1 MHSSWGQVYYTSPYT
16 VSCHGFPNCL
26 SVLMSMEGG
35 YNKNYERLKKMTLN
49 ISGFLEIFV
58 IGPESSF

>member
-1 MHSSWGQVYYTSPYT
+1 MHSSWGQVYYTSPDT

-26 SVLMSMEGG
+26 SVLMSTEG
-35 YNKNYERLKKMTLN
+35 YYENYERLKKMTLN